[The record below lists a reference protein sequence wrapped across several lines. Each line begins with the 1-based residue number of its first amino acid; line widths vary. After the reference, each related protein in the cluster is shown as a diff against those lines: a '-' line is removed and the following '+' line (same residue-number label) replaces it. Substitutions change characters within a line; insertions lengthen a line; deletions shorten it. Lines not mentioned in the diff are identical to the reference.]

1 MVWPG
6 RGPYSRSSFS
16 RWATKS
22 LLRSRSVLRRR
33 PRSRCALRR
42 AVSSHT
48 PNASAIRGLDNVSS
62 TVRALSASPA
72 RVGQCRQCGA
82 LFAGRERRFS
92 SHVLPLRIG
101 AMWHQAPK
109 RWSTNR
115 NLLRSA
121 GTTSQMVSLSRTRLP
136 KALSGGCTTNAE
148 RDAVPLAAAGT
159 RRAGE
164 TTLGA
169 CRSGAA
175 SIRLHRAVRDGGEEI
190 GRTELTNLSRR
201 AWRQPRTA
209 LLSGG
214 NLGLR
219 SARLTSDAYDGAVP
233 RVNL

>member
-1 MVWPG
+1 MP
-6 RGPYSRSSFS
+6 RRSADWTTSAA
-16 RWATKS
+16 RCVPCPPHPRKS
-22 LLRSRSVLRRR
+22 
-33 PRSRCALRR
+33 AN
-42 AVSSHT
+42 AVSAARCS
-48 PNASAIRGLDNVSS
+48 PVVSGDF
-62 TVRALSASPA
+62 PA
-72 RVGQCRQCGA
+72 MSCLCK
-82 LFAGRERRFS
+82 
-92 SHVLPLRIG
+92 IG

-164 TTLGA
+164 TALGA

-175 SIRLHRAVRDGGEEI
+175 SIRLHRALRDGGEEI